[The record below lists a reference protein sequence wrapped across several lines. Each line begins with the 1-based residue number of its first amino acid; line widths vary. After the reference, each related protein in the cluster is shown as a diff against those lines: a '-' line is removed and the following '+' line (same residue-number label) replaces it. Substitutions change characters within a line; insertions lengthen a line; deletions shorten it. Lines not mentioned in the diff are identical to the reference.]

1 MMRRYMS
8 TVESDVLE
16 SILPQGLTV
25 EMRDVAFCL
34 YEALVINE
42 DRCGSDSD
50 TKWREQLKGWG
61 AQVLMQLQHLTN
73 EKGGQAIYLAKGV
86 AVHLSARDR
95 EMCMKFKGNNYREL
109 SKEYDLTE
117 MRVRQIVN
125 IFQRNQFLSRQGQLP
140 GLDVE

>member
-1 MMRRYMS
+1 MRRYMS

-16 SILPQGLTV
+16 SMLPQGLTV

-42 DRCGSDSD
+42 DRCGSDGD
-50 TKWREQLKGWG
+50 AHWRDQLKHWG

-140 GLDVE
+140 GLDVD

>member
-1 MMRRYMS
+1 MRRYMS

-16 SILPQGLTV
+16 SMLPQGLTV

-42 DRCGSDSD
+42 DRCGCGSDA
-50 TKWREQLKGWG
+50 KWREQLKSWG

-73 EKGGQAIYLAKGV
+73 EKGGQSIYLAKGV
-86 AVHLSARDR
+86 AIHLSARDR

-140 GLDVE
+140 GLDIE